1 MISKRHFSLVR
12 LVKPQTLVGNHVRIL
27 PVATRPFLYEVS

>member
-1 MISKRHFSLVR
+1 MIFKRHFSLVR

-27 PVATRPFLYEVS
+27 RGNQAVLI